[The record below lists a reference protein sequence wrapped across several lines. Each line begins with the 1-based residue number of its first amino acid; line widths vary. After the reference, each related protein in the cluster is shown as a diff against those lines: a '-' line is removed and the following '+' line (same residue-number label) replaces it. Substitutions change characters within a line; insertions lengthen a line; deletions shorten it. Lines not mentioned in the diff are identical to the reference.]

1 MSRRALAARE
11 RCGSGRDPMNHDIQ
25 LVRLSPRQMAQVTIV
40 VRCGKIHKFRLRL
53 AMALMRIAGRL
64 GGFKQVKL
72 VREAR
77 SSHG

>member
-1 MSRRALAARE
+1 
-11 RCGSGRDPMNHDIQ
+11 
-25 LVRLSPRQMAQVTIV
+25 MAQLTIV
-40 VRCGKIHKFRLRL
+40 VRCGKIQKFRLRL